1 MMTHWPQMSLGNVIT
16 RDELRSILSEY
27 NLKDLAIATLASH
40 SALQIAKGAKDEGLR
55 VILIV
60 ERSRLEL
67 YEEFSNI
74 IDEYVVV
81 DKFGD
86 IGKVVDVLR
95 RENCIFVPHGSAVEY
110 VGPEHFLSLRLPVF
124 GNRMLMVWEGN
135 QHLKMRLLAEAGI
148 EIPRQ
153 YSVSEEFEDLVIVK
167 LPGAKGG
174 KHFFLAR
181 NSGEVR
187 RRLEEYLKQ
196 GIIRSLDEALIQK
209 YIIGVPMYFHYFY
222 SPILGRVEMLGID
235 IRYETNIDGLR
246 RLPYN
251 PVELGIEPTFVV
263 VGNIPVVIREKML
276 QKVLEYGK
284 RFVKKSQELLPPG
297 VIGPFCLESIVVD
310 DNTIVVFEFSGRI
323 VAGTN
328 IYVGVGSPYSW
339 LYWNEPMYMGRR
351 IAREIRIAAEQGIE
365 QLFKIVT

>member
-1 MMTHWPQMSLGNVIT
+1 MSMSTTIT
-16 RDELRSILSEY
+16 REELRNILSEY

-55 VILIV
+55 VVLIV
-60 ERSRLEL
+60 EKSRLEL
-67 YEEFSNI
+67 YKEFSNI

-81 DKFGD
+81 EKFKDMPNIVDK
-86 IGKVVDVLR
+86 LR
-95 RENCIFVPHGSAVEY
+95 KENCIFIPHGSAVEY
-110 VGPEHFLSLRLPVF
+110 VGPEQFLNIKLPVF

-135 QHLKMRLLAEAGI
+135 QHLKMKLLAEAGI

-153 YSVSEEFEDLVIVK
+153 YSINENFEDLVIVK

-181 NSGEVR
+181 NSSEVR
-187 RRLEEYLKQ
+187 KRLEEYLAQ
-196 GIIRSLDEALIQK
+196 GIIKSFEEALIQK
-209 YIIGVPMYFHYFY
+209 YIVGVPMYFHYFY
-222 SPILGRVEMLGID
+222 SPLFNRVEILGID

-251 PVELGIEPTFVV
+251 PAELGIEPTFVV

-276 QKVLEYGK
+276 QKVLDYGK
-284 RFVKKSQELLPPG
+284 KFVKKTQELLPPG

-328 IYVGVGSPYSW
+328 IYIGTGSPYSW

-351 IAREIRIAAEQGIE
+351 MAREIKLAAERGVDD
-365 QLFKIVT
+365 LLRIVT